1 MRRYIDRVVMITGAG
16 QGLGRAIAER
26 FALEGGTLALC
37 DINGVALQEAAQAC
51 DPARTVASVLDV
63 TRSEAVN
70 RWVSDTL
77 ASFGRI
83 DVLINNAGIFRDNPL
98 ESMSDE
104 DWQAVLDVSLRGM
117 FNCCR
122 AVFGHMKS
130 RRYGR
135 ILSISSIAWRGHFG
149 SANYAA
155 AKAGI
160 VGVAR
165 TAALEGARHAVTSNV
180 IAPGAISTPLL
191 ASLKPSA
198 RERLA
203 TRIPMG
209 RVGDPVDV
217 AEAAAYLCSEA
228 AGYVTGVVLDVDG
241 GISIGSALRWRPPI
255 AGVARAD
262 EIQSPPGNELSI
274 ASPEFRMCLRMARSA
289 RAPSPSRI
297 AAPMSSC
304 SPADVLI

>member
-1 MRRYIDRVVMITGAG
+1 MRRYVDRVVMITGAG

-26 FALEGGTLALC
+26 FALEGGMLALC
-37 DINGVALQEAAQAC
+37 DINGVALQEAAKAC

-63 TRSEAVN
+63 AQSESVN

-83 DVLINNAGIFRDNPL
+83 DVLINNAGIFRDGRL

-104 DWQAVLDVSLRGM
+104 DWQAVLDVCLRGM

-165 TAALEGARHAVTSNV
+165 TAALEGAQHAVTSNV
-180 IAPGAISTPLL
+180 IAPGTISTPLL

-198 RERLA
+198 HERLA
-203 TRIPMG
+203 ARIPMG
-209 RVGDPVDV
+209 RIGDPVDV

-241 GISIGSALRWRPPI
+241 GIGIGSALR
-255 AGVARAD
+255 
-262 EIQSPPGNELSI
+262 
-274 ASPEFRMCLRMARSA
+274 
-289 RAPSPSRI
+289 
-297 AAPMSSC
+297 
-304 SPADVLI
+304 